1 LAWFNLGY
9 EVTETCTSILAE
21 KDNGQ
26 IILGRNHD
34 FGAGM
39 GFTAALKNL
48 ACQVDFQ
55 KGGATQFST
64 VGYAGFVG
72 SLSGFK
78 SKGYSITINTRFY
91 PDGITELF
99 YQVIAAILEKNA
111 SLVSFLPRQV
121 LQKDDTYAQALYD
134 LENTELI
141 ADVYYT
147 IAGVNSGEGTVVS
160 RNRTVS
166 ADNWVLDSPSRWFV
180 VQSNYDH
187 WTPMPWYDDRVD
199 PANDVLNNFGQKG
212 FTLDKMMQV
221 ISTKPVLN
229 IQTVHSILACPATG
243 EFSSWLRYCQYPC
256 VQ

>member
-1 LAWFNLGY
+1 L
-9 EVTETCTSILAE
+9 TS
-21 KDNGQ
+21 KK
-26 IILGRNHD
+26 
-34 FGAGM
+34 AG
-39 GFTAALKNL
+39 K
-48 ACQVDFQ
+48 
-55 KGGATQFST
+55 TQFST

-78 SKGYSITINTRFY
+78 SNAFSITINTRFY
-91 PDGITELF
+91 PDGITEFF
-99 YQVIAAILEKNA
+99 YQIIAAILEKNA

-121 LQKDDTYAQALYD
+121 LENDATYDEALYD

-147 IAGVNSGEGTVVS
+147 IAGCKSGEGTVIS

-166 ADNWVLDSPSRWFV
+166 ADNWVLQSPSRWFE

-199 PANDVLNNFGQKG
+199 PANTVLSGIGQNRI
-212 FTLDKMMQV
+212 TLGTMMQV

-243 EFSSWLRYCQYPC
+243 EFTSWLRYCQYPC